1 VSYNFLP
8 YAQDQQ
14 YLLPPSLHEWVEE
27 DSLERFISDVVDHLD
42 EAGELAAFY
51 APYRTDGWG
60 HPAYPPVMLL
70 KVLLYGYAVGVRSS
84 RKLAAA
90 LKRDVA
96 FRYLAANLQP
106 DFRTI
111 SDFRKRHLKDFEAL
125 FGRTV
130 ELSREAGLAKVG
142 RVAIDGRRVKG
153 NASLDR
159 NRTREQIAKEVRAI
173 LEEAERLDRE
183 EDEMYGDRR
192 GDELPE
198 ELRTREGRLQKLK
211 EARARLEA
219 EEEALKEEQAAKI
232 EERERE
238 ERETGRKKR
247 GRKPTPPDEVKLDA
261 NRKVNLTDPESRI
274 LKTRKGWVQG
284 YNGQIMVDCTSQVI
298 LAQHVTSEENDVR
311 QLSPLLDG
319 CAQVNGVRPRELLAD
334 AGYWSE
340 ENVEKEAGEHT
351 ELFIATTKDWK
362 RRKELL
368 EQGPPRGRIPKH
380 YGRKERMERKLCTK
394 RGRETY
400 RERSSTVE
408 PVFGQMVMRGL
419 GDFLL
424 RGIEGAGGEWSL
436 FSGTHNLLKLWR
448 AGWSPGRKTRA
459 PDFEPLP
466 A

>member
-1 VSYNFLP
+1 MSYNFLP

-14 YLLPPSLHEWVEE
+14 YLLPPSLHEWVKE

-60 HPAYPPVMLL
+60 HPAYHPVMLL
-70 KVLLYGYAVGVRSS
+70 KVLLYGYAIGVRSS

-90 LKRDVA
+90 LERDVA

-111 SDFRKRHLKDFEAL
+111 SDFRKRHLKDFEEL
-125 FGRTV
+125 FRRTV
-130 ELSREAGLAKVG
+130 ELSREAGLAKIG
-142 RVAIDGRRVKG
+142 RVAVDGRRVKG
-153 NASLDR
+153 DAALER
-159 NRTREQIAKEVRAI
+159 NRTRKQIDKEVRAI
-173 LEEAERLDRE
+173 LEEAERIDAE
-183 EDEMYGDRR
+183 EDEKYGPDRR

-198 ELRTREGRLQKLK
+198 ELRTREGRLRKLK

-219 EEEALKEEQAAKI
+219 EEQALKEEQATKI
-232 EERERE
+232 EERKKE

-247 GRKPTPPDEVKLDA
+247 GRKPKPPDEVELDPE
-261 NRKVNLTDPESRI
+261 RKVNLTDPESQI

-284 YNGQIMVDCTSQVI
+284 YNGQVMVDCSSQVI
-298 LAQHVTSEENDVR
+298 LAQHVTNEANDVH
-311 QLSPLLDG
+311 QLSPLLEG
-319 CAQVNGVRPRELLAD
+319 CEEVNGARPNELLAD

-340 ENVEKEAGEHT
+340 DNVEQEGDENT

-362 RRKELL
+362 RRKELR

-380 YGRKERMERKLCTK
+380 YGPKERMERKLRTK

-400 RERSSTVE
+400 KERSSTVE

-424 RGIEGAGGEWSL
+424 RGLEGASGEWSL

-448 AGWSPGRKTRA
+448 AGWKLAQRPAST
-459 PDFEPLP
+459 PLP